1 MPPSKNPYS
10 VDNLFTYKL
19 IDMISYQYMEPN
31 VITTINIIPSVLALY
46 YLKINNYLYFYIF
59 LIIRILLDAMDGHVA
74 RKYNKVTDFGGLYDN
89 LVDLFFYTFLIF
101 LLTYKKNRIICIV
114 SMLVFI
120 LISRRIR
127 VPLIY
132 DLFKIIEDNSII
144 LIPLIST
151 ILIYL

>member
-1 MPPSKNPYS
+1 
-10 VDNLFTYKL
+10 
-19 IDMISYQYMEPN
+19 MEPN